1 MPTNQLDAASMQII
15 NWLYIEG
22 AVTHASVIISSF
34 KMVKHLANNFV
45 YRCAVFVIIYIKCV
59 LAKSSLTFLVPA
71 EGDLPFLLPFN
82 LGDSAV

>member
-22 AVTHASVIISSF
+22 TVTHTSVIISSF
-34 KMVKHLANNFV
+34 KMAKHFANNFV